1 MKQIITLINRNLKR
15 YFRDKGTV
23 FFSLLTMLIVISLML
38 FFLGDM
44 NVRSLTN
51 AAKELGIADLEL
63 IEQNAK
69 LYLLMWTAA
78 GVLAVNTVTVTQT
91 MIGFQIEDMSKK
103 KMPGFLISPVSR
115 LKLTL
120 GYVGAAWVCSMMI
133 GLLTLVLTQAYVV
146 SQGAGALSLME
157 NLQIIGMLAANSFT
171 FAALMHLVA
180 QLVNSEG
187 AWSGFGTV
195 MGTLVGF
202 LGAIYIPMGGLPAGV
217 QSFLKCT
224 PVLYGTSMLRRVMTS
239 HVGDTLFE
247 SFGEYFIENIQPE
260 YLEEMGVTLTIGGNV
275 LSVGTEL
282 AIILL
287 CGILFSAISFLVMR
301 CKNYS
306 DR

>member
-23 FFSLLTMLIVISLML
+23 FFSLLTMLIVIALML

-103 KMPGFLISPVSR
+103 KMSGFLISPVSR

-260 YLEEMGVTLTIGGNV
+260 YLEEMGVTLIIGGNV

-301 CKNYS
+301 RKNYS

>member
-1 MKQIITLINRNLKR
+1 
-15 YFRDKGTV
+15 
-23 FFSLLTMLIVISLML
+23 
-38 FFLGDM
+38 
-44 NVRSLTN
+44 
-51 AAKELGIADLEL
+51 
-63 IEQNAK
+63 
-69 LYLLMWTAA
+69 
-78 GVLAVNTVTVTQT
+78 
-91 MIGFQIEDMSKK
+91 
-103 KMPGFLISPVSR
+103 
-115 LKLTL
+115 
-120 GYVGAAWVCSMMI
+120 
-133 GLLTLVLTQAYVV
+133 
-146 SQGAGALSLME
+146 
-157 NLQIIGMLAANSFT
+157 
-171 FAALMHLVA
+171 MHLVA

-217 QSFLKCT
+217 QSFRKCT
-224 PVLYGTSMLRRVMTS
+224 PVPYGTSMLRRVMTS

-301 CKNYS
+301 RKNYS